1 MSALWS
7 AEVVAK
13 NDHRVTLEVRA
24 IHPDSGAFSDSRTFA
39 FRLIYDP
46 AYRYGPGLVRRATG
60 PLGEAVSLEQTFD
73 DAFLDAG
80 VDRFIARVAV
90 SDVRNAPLDVEAL
103 REDIDRE
110 LSARGVRRDDGAAWS
125 GAWQD
130 RWDAFWDDPARL
142 PTATYEIEV
151 TEPRWIAHLAPGDR
165 WESAA
170 Y

>member
-7 AEVVAK
+7 AIVIDRRER
-13 NDHRVTLEVRA
+13 RVTLEVRA
-24 IHPDSGAFSDSRTFA
+24 IHPDSGAFSDSHTFA

-46 AYRYGPGLVRRATG
+46 AYRYGPGLVRQATG
-60 PLGEAVSLEQTFD
+60 PLGEAMSLEQVFD
-73 DAFLDAG
+73 DAFLAAR
-80 VDRFIARVAV
+80 VDRFIARAAV

-103 REDIDRE
+103 REGIDRE

-125 GAWQD
+125 DAWQD
-130 RWDAFWDDPARL
+130 LWDAFWDDPARL

-151 TEPRWIAHLAPGDR
+151 TEPRWIAHLAPGVR

>member
-7 AEVVAK
+7 VEVTARG
-13 NDHRVTLEVRA
+13 DRRVVLRVHA
-24 IHPDSGAFSDSRTFA
+24 IHPDSGEFSDSRTFA

-46 AYRYGPGLVRRATG
+46 AYRYGAGLVREATG
-60 PLGEAVSLEQTFD
+60 PLGEIVSLEQTFD
-73 DAFLDAG
+73 DAFLATH
-80 VDRFIARVAV
+80 VDCFIAHVAV

-103 REDIDRE
+103 RADIDRE
-110 LSARGVRRDDGAAWS
+110 LSARGVRFDDGAAWS
-125 GAWQD
+125 CAWQD

-151 TEPRWIAHLAPGDR
+151 TDPRWIAHLAPGDR

>member
-7 AEVVAK
+7 ATVIAMRER
-13 NDHRVTLEVRA
+13 RVTLEVCV
-24 IHPDSGAFSDSRTFA
+24 IHPDSGAFSDSRKFA

-46 AYRYGPGLVRRATG
+46 AYRYGPGLVREACG
-60 PLGEAVSLEQTFD
+60 PLGEAVSLEQVFD
-73 DAFLDAG
+73 DAFLAAH
-80 VDRFIARVAV
+80 VDCFIARVAV
-90 SDVRNAPLDVEAL
+90 SDLRNAPLDIAAL
-103 REDIDRE
+103 RDDIDRE
-110 LSARGVRRDDGAAWS
+110 LLARGVRRDDGAAWS
-125 GAWQD
+125 DAWQD

-142 PTATYEIEV
+142 PAATYEIEV

>member
-7 AEVVAK
+7 VIVIARRER
-13 NDHRVTLEVRA
+13 RVTLEVRA
-24 IHPDSGAFSDSRTFA
+24 IHPDSGEFSDSRTFV

-46 AYRYGPGLVRRATG
+46 AYRYGPGLVRQATG
-60 PLGEAVSLEQTFD
+60 PLGEAVALKQTFD
-73 DAFLDAG
+73 DAFLDAH
-80 VDRFIARVAV
+80 VDRFIAHVTV

-103 REDIDRE
+103 RVDIDRE

-125 GAWQD
+125 NAWQD
-130 RWDAFWDDPARL
+130 LWDAFWDDPARL
-142 PTATYEIEV
+142 PTATYELEV

>member
-7 AEVVAK
+7 ATVTARR
-13 NDHRVTLEVRA
+13 DRRVTLEVRA
-24 IHPDSGAFSDSRTFA
+24 IHPDSGEFSDSRAFA

-46 AYRYGPGLVRRATG
+46 AYRYGPGLVREATG
-60 PLGEAVSLEQTFD
+60 PLGEAVSLDQVFD
-73 DAFLDAG
+73 DAFLTAH
-80 VDRFIARVAV
+80 VDCFIAHVAV
-90 SDVRNAPLDVEAL
+90 TDVRNAPLDVAAL
-103 REDIDRE
+103 HDEIDRE

-125 GAWQD
+125 DAWQD

-142 PTATYEIEV
+142 PAATYDIEA
-151 TEPRWIAHLAPGDR
+151 TDPRWIAHLAPDDR

>member
-7 AEVVAK
+7 ATVIARRER
-13 NDHRVTLEVRA
+13 RVTLEVCA
-24 IHPDSGAFSDSRTFA
+24 IHPDSGEFPDSRTFA

-46 AYRYGPGLVRRATG
+46 AYRYGPGLVRQATG
-60 PLGEAVSLEQTFD
+60 PLGEVVSLEETFD
-73 DAFLDAG
+73 DAFLDSR
-80 VDRFIARVAV
+80 VDCFIARVTV

-103 REDIDRE
+103 RADIDRE
-110 LSARGVRRDDGAAWS
+110 LSARGVRHDDGATWS
-125 GAWQD
+125 DAWQD
-130 RWDAFWDDPARL
+130 LWDAFWDDPARL

-151 TEPRWIAHLAPGDR
+151 TEPRWIAHLAPGAR